1 MIAKD
6 PGMKAIDYS
15 IVQQDAKNG
24 IFFSPT
30 RQTKSYNDPQHDK
43 VKKVNYENCRIE
55 SEEVERAKIYQ
66 HKYIANPN
74 LQ

>member
-30 RQTKSYNDPQHDK
+30 R
-43 VKKVNYENCRIE
+43 
-55 SEEVERAKIYQ
+55 
-66 HKYIANPN
+66 
-74 LQ
+74 